1 MTAGPPK
8 LLVSAFGN
16 ACPKVFCFLDPFY
29 LFVTFNSKFGWKE
42 ENMQKKLWI
51 CISLLVII
59 PGLLFTTSCAKKIVK
74 SEPTAEEG
82 TMGAVEE
89 TAAGDAGLAAQDEA
103 ARKLEMQA
111 EEDLKQAQM
120 AEQAAREEEE
130 KRAEIAA
137 AQMFMNEDVYFY
149 FDSSALEDVAKDLLY
164 QKAKWL
170 RMDPDASVIIE
181 GHCDERGTNAYN
193 IALGDRR
200 AVSTKVFLL
209 DLGIDANQ
217 LSTISYG
224 EERPV
229 DTGKNEEVWAQNR
242 RAHFMIE

>member
-1 MTAGPPK
+1 
-8 LLVSAFGN
+8 
-16 ACPKVFCFLDPFY
+16 
-29 LFVTFNSKFGWKE
+29 
-42 ENMQKKLWI
+42 MQKKLWI
-51 CISLLVII
+51 CISMLVII
-59 PGLLFTTSCAKKIVK
+59 PGLLFTTSCAKKVIK
-74 SEPTAEEG
+74 SGPTAEEG

-89 TAAGDAGLAAQDEA
+89 TADGDTGLAAQDEA
-103 ARKLEMQA
+103 VGKLEIQV
-111 EEDLKQAQM
+111 EEDLKQTQM

-137 AQMFMNEDVYFY
+137 AQMFMNEDVYFD
-149 FDSSALEDVAKDLLY
+149 FDSSAIEDAAKNLLSR
-164 QKAKWL
+164 KAEWL
-170 RMDPDASVIIE
+170 RMNPDASVIIE

-200 AVSTKVFLL
+200 AESTNAFLL
-209 DLGIDANQ
+209 DLGIDGNQ

-242 RAHFMIE
+242 RVHFIIE